1 MRVRLT
7 RSSLVS
13 LRAQLLGAAGLA
25 VLATVGL
32 GAFGA
37 ATVGTLNTLVH
48 STYDQALMAST
59 FAQSAQANFVRTD
72 RAFRRAVV
80 AREVAELD
88 KQATLASKSLRAS
101 LDDLRVVE
109 DRSLGA
115 KATEL
120 ATAIRRDVEA
130 WEPRRLT
137 LLEEARHRLG
147 NNQPPLA
154 ATADDLSAR
163 IESNL
168 EALSDQATEAGFNF
182 RETAGATGRL
192 ALRVTYIGMAIAV
205 IVCLVSFWL
214 LARRIVRPILGL
226 VDHLNALAAGDLT
239 GRMADN
245 RRDEIGEV
253 ARAYNSVAAQF
264 GEMVRGIVTT
274 ASGLSGQAQQL
285 SDAIEGLRAGARDQ
299 ATAIEA
305 TGRSLDGMT
314 ASVQVSRQH
323 TGQARQVAAE
333 SKANA
338 ERDSA
343 VVRSAMEAMAA
354 ITTSSKRI
362 GDILSTI
369 NEIAFQT
376 NLLALNAAVEAARAG
391 DHGRGFAVVAS
402 EVRSL
407 AQRCVAASKEIK
419 ELIDASLGTVE
430 TGADLVNRSGQTLE
444 QIVTAVQR
452 VNELIGEVAA
462 SSETQTT
469 GLAEVERSVREIE
482 RITGV
487 TVGEADQLGATAHA
501 LADQAVELEA
511 RARRFRL
518 DGAEDMATAGDDEPA
533 ARFMDSARSEHR
545 DSPQPAGELAAV

>member
-1 MRVRLT
+1 MRLRVT
-7 RSSLVS
+7 RASLVS
-13 LRAQLLGAAGLA
+13 LRAQLLGAAALA
-25 VLATVGL
+25 VLATLGL

-37 ATVGTLNTLVH
+37 ATVESLNNLVR

-59 FAQSAQANFVRTD
+59 FAQSAQANFVRAD
-72 RAFRRAVV
+72 RAFRRALV
-80 AREVAELD
+80 ARDAAEID
-88 KQATLASKSLRAS
+88 QQAKAAASSLRAS

-109 DRSLGA
+109 DRMLGA
-115 KATEL
+115 KAAEL
-120 ATAIRRDVEA
+120 AAAIRRDVET
-130 WEPRRLT
+130 WEPRRQM
-137 LLEEARHRLG
+137 LLAEARERLVKG
-147 NNQPPLA
+147 FPPLGSA
-154 ATADDLSAR
+154 AGDLSAR
-163 IESNL
+163 IEGNL
-168 EALSDQATEAGFNF
+168 EALGDQAAEAGFNF
-182 RETAGATGRL
+182 REAAAATGRL
-192 ALRVTYIGMAIAV
+192 ALRVTYIGMAVAAV
-205 IVCLVSFWL
+205 LCLLAFWA

-239 GRMADN
+239 GRMAAG
-245 RRDEIGEV
+245 RRDEIGQV
-253 ARAYNSVAAQF
+253 ARAYNTVAAQF

-274 ASGLSGQAQQL
+274 ASGLTGQAQQL
-285 SDAIEGLRAGARDQ
+285 SGAIEGLRAGARDQ
-299 ATAIEA
+299 AVAIEA

-314 ASVQVSRQH
+314 ASVHTSREH
-323 TGQARQVAAE
+323 TGQARKVAAE

-430 TGADLVNRSGQTLE
+430 TGAELVNRSGQTLE

-469 GLAEVERSVREIE
+469 GLTEVERSVREIE

-487 TVGEADQLGATAHA
+487 TVGEADQIGATAHA
-501 LADQAVELEA
+501 LAEQAVELEA

-518 DGAEDMATAGDDEPA
+518 DGAESETAHDDPPGTSVAPA
-533 ARFMDSARSEHR
+533 RVENAQEA
-545 DSPQPAGELAAV
+545 PQPVGELVEA